1 LGKDQQLKRTAAV
14 TPPALIGGLAA
25 LLGAQEVD

>member
-14 TPPALIGGLAA
+14 TPPALIGRLAS
-25 LLGAQEVD
+25 LPGAHEVD